1 MSDKPKDK
9 EKKNSNAEK
18 PISLFGAKF
27 EEVVGALLK
36 TKPKPK
42 EKKNDNNRDE

>member
-1 MSDKPKDK
+1 MTNKQKN
-9 EKKNSNAEK
+9 EKKKKANAEK

-27 EEVVGALLK
+27 EEVLGVLLK

-42 EKKNDNNRDE
+42 EKKTSKETN

>member
-1 MSDKPKDK
+1 MDSK
-9 EKKNSNAEK
+9 EKKKKSNAEK
-18 PISLFGAKF
+18 PVSLFGAKF

-42 EKKNDNNRDE
+42 KKEKMGGK